1 MVTYRACMNCY
12 ILVGGHSRR
21 MGRSKA
27 ELFLDRVLAA
37 ARPVFDEVIVLDRD
51 SEPRAP
57 IFGVAEALRQAG
69 KSCFILAV
77 DYPLITSD
85 VLRWL
90 RDAGAVPEWNGR
102 PQYLCAVWDAAL
114 LSRVEERIA
123 AGRLDLHGLQE
134 GEIIA
139 ESEIRGRF
147 GGEPL
152 MNVNTPEEL
161 ARAER
166 WYGS

>member
-1 MVTYRACMNCY
+1 MNCY
-12 ILVGGHSRR
+12 VLVGGHSRR
-21 MGRSKA
+21 MGQSKA

-51 SEPRAP
+51 REPRAP
-57 IFGVAEALRQAG
+57 IFGVAEALRHARA
-69 KSCFILAV
+69 SCFILAV

-85 VLRWL
+85 VLRYL
-90 RDAGAVPEWNGR
+90 SASGAVPMWDGR
-102 PQYLCAVWDAAL
+102 PQYLCTVWNAAL
-114 LSRVEERIA
+114 LPRVEERIA
-123 AGRLDLHGLQE
+123 AGRFDLHGLLEQ
-134 GEIIA
+134 EIID
-139 ESEIRGRF
+139 ESEVRRRF

-161 ARAER
+161 AEAER